1 MALATLGMTAQNKN
15 LEKREHHKEM
25 KSNLTPEQRVD
36 LRLKKMTTSL
46 ELSAD
51 QQAKM
56 KQLFLE
62 KGNQRS
68 GMYKN
73 RNEMTDAQKD
83 DAKKAMLDRR
93 IAFKKQMNDILTEE
107 QTTKWESLQSER
119 RSLKSDRSGRHQ
131 RSKERMMHK
140 NKLQD

>member
-1 MALATLGMTAQNKN
+1 MTIATFGMTAQNKN

-51 QQAKM
+51 QQTKI
-56 KQLFLE
+56 KQILLE
-62 KGNQRS
+62 KSNERS

-73 RNEMTDAQKD
+73 RNGMTDVQKEE
-83 DAKKAMLDRR
+83 AKKDMQVRR
-93 IAFKKQMNDILTEE
+93 LEFKKQMTEILTKE
-107 QTTKWESLQSER
+107 QVAKWEGLKTER
-119 RSLKSDRSGRHQ
+119 RGRA
-131 RSKERMMHK
+131 KGGKMHK
-140 NKLQD
+140 NKLKN